1 MCFGYLTQNLALLV
15 VEDRVDNVED
25 GGVAPALV
33 NLHVTRQGDFR
44 EFRADLVFSLLL
56 LYL

>member
-15 VEDRVDNVED
+15 VEDRMDNVED

-33 NLHVTRQGDFR
+33 DLHVTRQGDFR
-44 EFRADLVFSLLL
+44 EFRADLVYSL
-56 LYL
+56 